1 MKRLLAAGSGPIFQI
16 SKAFRQEEVG
26 SQHNP
31 EFTLL
36 EWYRPGWTHH
46 DLMYEISA
54 LLMHVAYFKK
64 ATRITYRALFEKYCQ
79 LDPFTCAD
87 HVIKA
92 KLTDINTDSL
102 DRDTCLQLVLAEQI
116 EPKLGYNVPTLV
128 YDFPTSQAAL
138 AKIRDDNPPVAE
150 RFELF
155 IQGKEIANG
164 FHELTDAKEQQQR
177 FESDQ
182 QYRQHHQKTTPAI
195 DQRLIAALESG
206 LPNCAGVALGID
218 RLLMCLCHKKKI
230 QEVLAFDWSI

>member
-16 SKAFRQEEVG
+16 SKAFRQEEIG

-46 DLMYEISA
+46 DLMDEMSN
-54 LLMHVAYFKK
+54 LLKHVACFQK
-64 ATRITYRALFEKYCQ
+64 ATRITYRALFEKHCQ
-79 LDPFTCAD
+79 LDPLTCED

-92 KLTDINTDSL
+92 KLSHIDTDSL
-102 DRDTCLQLVLAEQI
+102 DRDTCLQLIVAEQI
-116 EPKLGYNVPTLV
+116 EPRLGHNAPTLV
-128 YDFPTSQAAL
+128 YDFPASQAAL
-138 AKIRDDNPPVAE
+138 AKIRDEQPPVAE

-182 QYRQHHQKTTPAI
+182 QYRRCHQKPIPAI
-195 DQRLIAALESG
+195 DQRFIAALASG

-230 QEVLAFDWSI
+230 QEVMAFD